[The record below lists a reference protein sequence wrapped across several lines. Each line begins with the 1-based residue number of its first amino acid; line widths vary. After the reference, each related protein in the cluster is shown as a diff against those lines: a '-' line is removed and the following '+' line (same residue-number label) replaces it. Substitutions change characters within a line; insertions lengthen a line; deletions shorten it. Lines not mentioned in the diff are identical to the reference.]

1 MVNSINF
8 NHFNNT
14 IYGTHDSN
22 LFLKD
27 EIGWEKIPNK
37 LYKKIDILPEK
48 SIGENGDYYVVL
60 EEKSNL
66 CSYSNDFSKTPEW
79 SNKNLI
85 LSLDKDIKFPNTYY
99 STKIIPTMEEKE
111 HSLSYTVRND
121 RDNMFTFSIFVSDN
135 EYHRLFLSMTD
146 NNEKLGFKVFFN
158 LLTQEQI
165 VEILDQNEIEDLDFN
180 IIPYQN
186 CFRLFVT
193 SRIKNANYLKMKL
206 TLVDN
211 DNNIIFKNK
220 NNYNGLF
227 ISGAQINK
235 GPLMDFKYSDSTTES
250 SHHIKE
256 LYKKV
261 NGEWEIYPYKLYTF
275 NDETNDK
282 IGKIND
288 IATISSIIE
297 LSPTVKLGIKK
308 EDENNELLNLE
319 GVMYFDEVE
328 NTYYVNG
335 KNGKY
340 KLMVYN
346 ANPHTNE
353 LLMATTLNNKTYQQW
368 SYKHYTQP
376 DFKLGYNT
384 GSHCN
389 FYNDVRAIGK
399 RF

>member
-8 NHFNNT
+8 NHHNNT
-14 IYGTHDSN
+14 IYGTNDSN
-22 LFLKD
+22 LFLKY
-27 EIGWEKIPNK
+27 ENGWEKIPYK

-48 SIGENGDYYVVL
+48 NIGENGDYYAVL
-60 EEKSNL
+60 EERNNL
-66 CSYSNDFSKTPEW
+66 CLYSNDFTKTSVW
-79 SNKNLI
+79 KNNNLF
-85 LSLDKDIKFPNTYY
+85 LSLDKDIRFPDTYP

-186 CFRLFVT
+186 CFRIFVT

-235 GPLMDFKYSDSTTES
+235 GPLIDFKYSDGTTES

-275 NDETNDK
+275 NEETNNK
-282 IGKIND
+282 IGKVND
-288 IATISSIIE
+288 IATITSIIE
-297 LSPTVKLGIKK
+297 LSPIVKFEHNSDNQLI
-308 EDENNELLNLE
+308 NLE
-319 GVMYFDEVE
+319 GIIYFDEVE
-328 NTYYVNG
+328 NHYYING

-340 KLMVYN
+340 KVMSYIN
-346 ANPHTNE
+346 NPHTKE
-353 LLMATTLNNKTYQQW
+353 LLMATSLNNKTYQQW

-376 DFKLGYNT
+376 SFQLGYNT

-389 FYNDVRAIGK
+389 FYADVRALGK